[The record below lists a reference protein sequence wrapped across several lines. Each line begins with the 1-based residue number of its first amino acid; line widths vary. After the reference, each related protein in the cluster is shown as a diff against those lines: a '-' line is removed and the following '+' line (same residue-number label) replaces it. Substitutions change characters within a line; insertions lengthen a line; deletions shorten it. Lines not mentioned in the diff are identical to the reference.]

1 MAGRVL
7 VVDDEESILITMKA
21 VLEQANYAV
30 ATASTGAVAAHLL
43 QEATF
48 DVALVDL
55 RLDDMDG
62 LEIVALLRQHSP
74 ETVPIVLTG
83 YASLDTAVGALRR
96 GAYDYLTKP
105 CDTEELKATVAR
117 AVERR
122 RLGLQLAHHVRELE
136 AANTTIRAQNA
147 ELEQR
152 VDEATAALQAEI
164 GEQYMR
170 ETSRDD
176 AHLAIYSPH
185 FCGMGLAT
193 LIFNMHTQNARFHGP
208 FGNLGGGHRTNQG
221 PVIRD
226 LSPVPGFRCGVWI
239 GDRGPLEQWGV
250 GPFGE

>member
-1 MAGRVL
+1 
-7 VVDDEESILITMKA
+7 MKA
-21 VLEQANYAV
+21 VLEQAGYAV
-30 ATASTGAVAAHLL
+30 ATASTGAVASHLL

-122 RLGLQLAHHVRELE
+122 LLGLQLAHHVRELE

-152 VDEATAALQAEI
+152 VDEATVALQQRVAQLRLLDEASTI
-164 GEQYMR
+164 LASSLEY
-170 ETSRDD
+170 ETTLQSVARV
-176 AHLAIYSPH
+176 AVPVLADWCSVDIVEDGRAPR
-185 FCGMGLAT
+185 GLAAA
-193 LIFNMHTQNARFHGP
+193 HTEPAFQH
-208 FGNLGGGHRTNQG
+208 
-221 PVIRD
+221 
-226 LSPVPGFRCGVWI
+226 S
-239 GDRGPLEQWGV
+239 
-250 GPFGE
+250 